1 MEFIELQAFVTVA
14 EERSFSRAA
23 VRLLRT
29 QPAVSQA
36 IRRLEDE
43 LGERLFDRASK
54 TTGLT
59 EAGRVLLEYAGRLC
73 ALREEARQAVAD
85 LRALKRGHLVIGAN
99 EALISTLL
107 PVIEEFR
114 QDHAAIRVDVR
125 RVRARDVVGDI
136 KLGDLD
142 FGVVAFRPDDRAIE
156 AVPIAT
162 DDVVLVV
169 PPAHRLARVRSV
181 RLKELAWEAFI
192 AHNARSWCR
201 DRVQAIFESA
211 GLQPRV
217 GLVLPTL
224 DAMKRAVERG
234 MGVTLMP
241 RSAVLTEVVGGQLS
255 AVSVDE
261 PGLSRQI
268 WLVHGRESARS
279 AAAVSFLELAQRNT
293 AAAAPVAMTVI
304 SGARARGPR
313 VTAMRSRQAAQ

>member
-23 VRLLRT
+23 VRLFRT

-36 IRRLEDE
+36 IRRLEEE

-54 TTGLT
+54 TTALT
-59 EAGRVLLEYAGRLC
+59 GAGRVLLEYASRLC
-73 ALREEARQAVAD
+73 ALRDEAHQAVVD

-99 EALISTLL
+99 EALISTLF

-114 QDHAAIRVDVR
+114 QNHAAIRVDVR
-125 RVRARDVVGDI
+125 RLRARDVVGDV
-136 KLGDLD
+136 KLGELD
-142 FGVVAFRPDDRAIE
+142 FGVIAFRPVDQAIE

-169 PPAHRLARVRSV
+169 PPAHPLARARSV
-181 RLKELAWEAFI
+181 RLKELAWETFI
-192 AHNARSWCR
+192 AHSARSWCR
-201 DRVQAIFESA
+201 DRVQAIFENA
-211 GLQPRV
+211 GMQPRI

-241 RSAVLTEVVGGQLS
+241 RSAVLSEMTSRQL
-255 AVSVDE
+255 AGVPVDE

-268 WLVHGRESARS
+268 WLVHGPEAGRS
-279 AAAVSFLELAQRNT
+279 AAAGSFLALAQRNARIAPTVAVT
-293 AAAAPVAMTVI
+293 ALAD
-304 SGARARGPR
+304 GRARR
-313 VTAMRSRQAAQ
+313 RAT